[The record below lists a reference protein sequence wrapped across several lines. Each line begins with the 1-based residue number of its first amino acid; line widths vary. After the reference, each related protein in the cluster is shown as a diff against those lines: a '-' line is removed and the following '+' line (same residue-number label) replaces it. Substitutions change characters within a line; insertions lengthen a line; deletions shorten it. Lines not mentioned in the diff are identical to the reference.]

1 MNNGCMLETQNG
13 YYFILDESG
22 KVVDA
27 KLFNLLDVEERI
39 KQLKEQYP
47 TSKFVAYEIYEFFY
61 YKYI

>member
-1 MNNGCMLETQNG
+1 MLENQNS

-27 KLFNLLDVEERI
+27 KLFSNVLEVNDRI

-47 TSKFVAYEIYEFFY
+47 TSKFVSYEIYEFFY
-61 YKYI
+61 HKYS